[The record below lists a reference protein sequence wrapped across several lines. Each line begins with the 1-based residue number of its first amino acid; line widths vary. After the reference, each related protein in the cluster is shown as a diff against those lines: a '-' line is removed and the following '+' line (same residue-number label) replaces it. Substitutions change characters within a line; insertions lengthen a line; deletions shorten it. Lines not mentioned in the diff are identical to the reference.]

1 MLPDQWDHL
10 TEDIYEASRN
20 PGLWPEILGRV
31 CEILAASQGDLWIRA
46 PHNDELTLGCCHGL
60 PEEDRREY
68 VRLWSGQGR
77 WLSPMALRAGESG
90 ILRSFDQLISNE
102 ELEASAVYRAY
113 LSPRKLHYGA
123 GAWISRGAGGDI
135 LLTLFRS
142 REVGPFAE
150 QELALGNRLC
160 GHLGRSM
167 RLLKERQ
174 ALAARLTGMWFS
186 FEELPFAVAVL
197 SQDGAVVHSNG
208 RFQKLSSKADGFSLR
223 DGRVVLTGGSTVLPD
238 RRPRSF
244 PLRRRRGTPYWATIR
259 PIPTEAGHPFGGP
272 MPVAVFEVRD
282 PDRSTG
288 ADGETLEAL
297 YGLTQAEARFVALLT
312 SGLSVKEAAER
323 VGIAEQTGRTHL
335 KRAMAKTGTRRQAE
349 LISRIMVL
357 D

>member
-1 MLPDQWDHL
+1 
-10 TEDIYEASRN
+10 
-20 PGLWPEILGRV
+20 
-31 CEILAASQGDLWIRA
+31 
-46 PHNDELTLGCCHGL
+46 
-60 PEEDRREY
+60 
-68 VRLWSGQGR
+68 
-77 WLSPMALRAGESG
+77 
-90 ILRSFDQLISNE
+90 
-102 ELEASAVYRAY
+102 
-113 LSPRKLHYGA
+113 
-123 GAWISRGAGGDI
+123 
-135 LLTLFRS
+135 
-142 REVGPFAE
+142 
-150 QELALGNRLC
+150 
-160 GHLGRSM
+160 M

-174 ALAARLTGMWFS
+174 ALAARLTGMRFS